1 MGKVKDHFF
10 TDTENEFKKENRTYT
25 PVRYVFLT
33 KEFLGIEHNLHIEYT
48 YYPASKGI
56 RGSCGEPLEPD
67 EEETIEMGKV
77 SILLNGTYYEI
88 ETDDDNLEDE
98 VWEIIK
104 EK

>member
-1 MGKVKDHFF
+1 
-10 TDTENEFKKENRTYT
+10 
-25 PVRYVFLT
+25 
-33 KEFLGIEHNLHIEYT
+33 
-48 YYPASKGI
+48 
-56 RGSCGEPLEPD
+56 
-67 EEETIEMGKV
+67 MGKV